1 MGTCPRC
8 EQEIRYLTRELEHHR
23 QMGKAV
29 KIVGVAA
36 LTGTMA
42 LASCSRATEQAEE
55 GYVFEGEDFSV
66 SVEDSTSTE
75 QSDCIALSEEL
86 ENKTEEVTKEIYFE
100 GEVDEGEFFDE
111 KNLEEITVSAEE

>member
-1 MGTCPRC
+1 M
-8 EQEIRYLTRELEHHR
+8 
-23 QMGKAV
+23 
-29 KIVGVAA
+29 
-36 LTGTMA
+36 
-42 LASCSRATEQAEE
+42 
-55 GYVFEGEDFSV
+55 